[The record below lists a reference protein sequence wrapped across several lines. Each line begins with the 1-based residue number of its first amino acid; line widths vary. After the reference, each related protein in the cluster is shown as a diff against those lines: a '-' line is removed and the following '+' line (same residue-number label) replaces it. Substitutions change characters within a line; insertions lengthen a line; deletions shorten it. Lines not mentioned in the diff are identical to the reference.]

1 MDRCSLSFTLSQQE
15 TSNWTYAFSKAIF
28 PQIMLISA
36 VKVTLPSIY
45 PSAIPWKAHT
55 NRKISMA
62 FLQEKTRVL
71 PKKPS
76 SSGNVCIRYLHLVVR
91 RERAHDLHS
100 KAKRLRISCK
110 KNFNFSELSFTVLS
124 RELSA
129 HAWCLFSCRP
139 LQVTVKYY
147 LNVIYIRVW

>member
-1 MDRCSLSFTLSQQE
+1 
-15 TSNWTYAFSKAIF
+15 
-28 PQIMLISA
+28 MLISCGKSYSSVNLSVCDS
-36 VKVTLPSIY
+36 VKSTRQSKNIDGF
-45 PSAIPWKAHT
+45 SS
-55 NRKISMA
+55 RKN
-62 FLQEKTRVL
+62 RVL

-147 LNVIYIRVW
+147 VNVIYIRV

>member
-1 MDRCSLSFTLSQQE
+1 MLSARRFFHKSCL
-15 TSNWTYAFSKAIF
+15 FL
-28 PQIMLISA
+28 PQKLLFRQFIRLRFRE
-36 VKVTLPSIY
+36 K
-45 PSAIPWKAHT
+45 HT
-55 NRKISMA
+55 PIEKYRWL
-62 FLQEKTRVL
+62 FLKKKHRVL

-147 LNVIYIRVW
+147 LNVIYIRV